1 MIETEGYKVHYLGFL
16 ICPVAIWSVS
26 PYSFF
31 TVVILV
37 LFSFV
42 LFLAQLVLQSVF
54 LPKLILDNNQVFS
67 KCSMIE
73 PTPV

>member
-1 MIETEGYKVHYLGFL
+1 MVGHVIVYLIIRVIEAEGYRVPYLWFL
-16 ICPVAIWSVS
+16 ICPVAIWSMS

-37 LFSFV
+37 LFRFV

-54 LPKLILDNNQVFS
+54 FAEID
-67 KCSMIE
+67 
-73 PTPV
+73 TW